1 MTMNECP
8 DGSLRDLLPLFVS
21 GVLSAPD
28 RSRVASHIAGCTDCA
43 AEVELLGAVCRAY
56 AVKPV
61 NVAAISAKITP
72 QRRANRM
79 QVPFHRQPLWRIAA
93 GMTLFIAGTATVLV
107 VRGRVPEASPAAV
120 AQGAPGAPGAPG
132 AGGTGTA
139 AETTIAS
146 STAMVRA
153 TSNVLLSLGTELS
166 EFSDSQL
173 QSLLGSLDGL
183 DSRPQADPTTIA
195 SPIIQERTQAPGRSN
210 Q

>member
-1 MTMNECP
+1 MTMNDCP

-43 AEVELLGAVCRAY
+43 AEVELLGAVYRAY

-120 AQGAPGAPGAPG
+120 AQGAPG